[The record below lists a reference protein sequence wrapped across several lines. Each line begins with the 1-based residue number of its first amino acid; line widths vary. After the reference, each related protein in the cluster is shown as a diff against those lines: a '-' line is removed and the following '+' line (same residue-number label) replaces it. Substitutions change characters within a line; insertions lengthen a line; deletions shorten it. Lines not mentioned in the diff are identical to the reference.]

1 MEQLLPPGAGRG
13 AHDDLTQGRDDP
25 ARNAALRALA
35 SARDGGQLPGDT
47 VAQSNNVSAHF
58 DSLLRFTAACAS
70 AVEPEADRL
79 TPRDIEEFAQSV
91 LSGGT
96 AAGLQR
102 IEELRVRGMRLD
114 AIYLHL
120 LGPAARHLGVLW
132 EEDRCDFT
140 QVTIGLGGLHRILR
154 ELSPQFRSGIE
165 WTDEDVHSGGISSV
179 NSGRRLL
186 LVPASGEQHS
196 LGLLMVADFFA
207 RAGWDVWGGETPA
220 GGELFRL
227 VRDQWF
233 DVVGLAVGCERRL
246 ELLAADIRSLRAT
259 SRNRAV
265 RVMVGGPVLVTHPEY
280 AAVVGADGMAV
291 DAWEALRV
299 AEGLLAHLN
308 AAQESA
314 GSTKGGSGT

>member
-1 MEQLLPPGAGRG
+1 MEQSLPPGADRG

-25 ARNAALRALA
+25 ARNGALRALA
-35 SARDGGQLPGDT
+35 IRRGIGHVPGDT
-47 VAQSNNVSAHF
+47 AVQGDNVSAHF
-58 DSLLRFTAACAS
+58 DSLLRFTGSCAPP
-70 AVEPEADRL
+70 VEPVADRL
-79 TPRDIEEFAQSV
+79 TPRDIDEFAQSV

-96 AAGLQR
+96 ALGLQR
-102 IEELRVRGMRLD
+102 IEEWRARGMRLD
-114 AIYLHL
+114 GIYLDL
-120 LGPAARHLGVLW
+120 LGPAARHLGALW

-165 WTDEDVHSGGISSV
+165 CMDTDVHSGGISGV

-265 RVMVGGPVLVTHPEY
+265 RVMVGGPVLVTHPEF

-299 AEGLLAHLN
+299 AERLVAHLS

-314 GSTKGGSGT
+314 ESTKGDSGT

>member
-1 MEQLLPPGAGRG
+1 MEQSLPPGAGRG

-25 ARNAALRALA
+25 ARNGALRALA
-35 SARDGGQLPGDT
+35 PRRDSGHVPGEAVARDVD
-47 VAQSNNVSAHF
+47 VSAHLA
-58 DSLLRFTAACAS
+58 SLLRICKSCPPS
-70 AVEPEADRL
+70 AEPVADRL
-79 TPRDIEEFAQSV
+79 TPRDIDEFAQSV
-91 LSGGT
+91 LSGST
-96 AAGLQR
+96 AASLRR
-102 IEELRVRGMRLD
+102 IEELRACGMSLD
-114 AIYLHL
+114 AIYLDL

-165 WTDEDVHSGGISSV
+165 CADADVNSSGISGV

-196 LGLLMVADFFA
+196 LGLMMVADFFA

-233 DVVGLAVGCERRL
+233 DVVGLTVGCERRL
-246 ELLAADIRSLRAT
+246 ELLGADIRSLRAT

-280 AAVVGADGMAV
+280 AAVVGADGMAL
-291 DAWEALRV
+291 DAREALRV
-299 AEGLLAHLN
+299 AERLVAHSG
-308 AAQESA
+308 AAQEPA
-314 GSTKGGSGT
+314 RETKGGSGT